1 MALNRASIGSQM
13 SRSIIRVANLLSWQE
28 AQSYADQDC
37 VWLLAEKDH
46 ATVFILRP
54 EDLKIY
60 LVSAQETSADLAK
73 IPGLRK
79 DVTRILLQATLSE
92 AFDKLQISGVQA
104 LVIVRMKA
112 PLIESPVGILT
123 REDIESFYSRA

>member
-1 MALNRASIGSQM
+1 
-13 SRSIIRVANLLSWQE
+13 
-28 AQSYADQDC
+28 
-37 VWLLAEKDH
+37 
-46 ATVFILRP
+46 
-54 EDLKIY
+54 
-60 LVSAQETSADLAK
+60 
-73 IPGLRK
+73 LRK

-123 REDIESFYSRA
+123 HEDIESF